1 MLARCPECFDS
12 QNPGGSR
19 RIPVAN
25 FERHFS
31 LYHNTEYK
39 RLKKKYLCV
48 EDSCIEARGARA
60 GRSFLLE
67 YHPSSYKKHLLKK
80 HFNSSSI
87 ANNAE
92 NLMEVDDIET
102 LNVVEI
108 ENQIITGIDNA
119 ENLNSAEVDDQIPV
133 ENENEI
139 NRIWNFDEEFDFVET
154 LSTENRKAMP
164 STISEWE
171 KYYKKLILK
180 FFDGCPG
187 TEKCFKQL
195 KELLNDAILPF
206 KNAEVA
212 NAKSGLMKIS
222 CSSIIKEGKSLV
234 RNFDITNPDE
244 IILPSDDVDGNPVR
258 RDKNL
263 FYYLPLEESVPILM
277 KKMKLPSVN
286 KVKLIL
292 YADDIQANNALG
304 SHRATGS
311 FLHFFDGCPGTE
323 KYFKQL
329 KELLNDAILSFKNA
343 EVANAKSGLMK
354 ISCSSIIKEGKSLV
368 RNFDVTNPDEIILPS
383 IDVDGN
389 PVRRDKNLFYYLPL
403 EESVPILM
411 KKMNLPSVDKVK
423 LILYADDIQANNVLG
438 SHRATG
444 SFLHVAYKIFVP
456 DNKEVMIATSKVT
469 NIHTIGIVLSETT
482 KLAKYDRL
490 MNKIINEIENLR
502 IRYKGNDVN
511 FELFAI
517 AGDHVFLQDLYH
529 LPKSFNG
536 LGGSCCRTCMI
547 ENRHFIEKNKCREVN
562 DPAVLRYHNF
572 EGSMKYPFNQYSDP
586 FHDLLEGILPDCIYS
601 CCQKLSFFDNN
612 WTMKSELSTVDWLEV
627 ERQIRIINRQD
638 KKSQNILTVIRDG
651 FFVQRISKDNLQ
663 RKDSFQLSGSE
674 QLSLGRSLWKLLN
687 SSEGLQLFSQ
697 VDTIVFI
704 KSRKLLAK
712 ILSIFQMVMVKKEMS
727 DSDIDLLEKE
737 IDEFH
742 LLYFDF
748 MPIDSRCT
756 LKLHSLLHYP
766 LFGRMYR
773 AFLLISCIRF
783 ESSNRRIKKLH
794 GISCNKV
801 NPSFTIMGKVGMN
814 LLAEKSLRD

>member
-1 MLARCPECFDS
+1 MLARCPECFDY
-12 QNPGGSR
+12 QNPEDNK

-31 LYHNTEYK
+31 LYHNIEYK

-60 GRSFLLE
+60 GRSFLSE

-80 HFNSSSI
+80 HFNSSST

-108 ENQIITGIDNA
+108 ENQVTTGIDNA

-133 ENENEI
+133 ENENEM
-139 NRIWNFDEEFDFVET
+139 NRIWNFDEEFDFIET
-154 LSTENRKAMP
+154 LSTENQETMP
-164 STISEWE
+164 STILEWE
-171 KYYKKLILK
+171 VYYKKLILK
-180 FFDGCPG
+180 FFNGCSG
-187 TEKCFKQL
+187 TEKYFKQL

-206 KNAEVA
+206 KNTEVA

-222 CSSIIKEGKSLV
+222 CANIIKEGKNLV
-234 RNFDITNPDE
+234 RNFDVTNPDE
-244 IILPSDDVDGNPVR
+244 IILPSDDVDGDPIR

-263 FYYLPLEESVPILM
+263 FYYLPLIESVPILM
-277 KKMKLPSVN
+277 KKMNMPSVD
-286 KVKLIL
+286 KVKMIL

-311 FLHFFDGCPGTE
+311 FLH
-323 KYFKQL
+323 
-329 KELLNDAILSFKNA
+329 
-343 EVANAKSGLMK
+343 
-354 ISCSSIIKEGKSLV
+354 
-368 RNFDVTNPDEIILPS
+368 
-383 IDVDGN
+383 
-389 PVRRDKNLFYYLPL
+389 
-403 EESVPILM
+403 
-411 KKMNLPSVDKVK
+411 
-423 LILYADDIQANNVLG
+423 
-438 SHRATG
+438 
-444 SFLHVAYKIFVP
+444 VAYKIFVP
-456 DNKEVMIATSKVT
+456 CNKEIMSATSEVT
-469 NIHTIGIVLSETT
+469 NIQTIGVVLSETT

-490 MNKIINEIENLR
+490 MNKIITDVENLR
-502 IRYKGNDVN
+502 IRYKGNDVT

-547 ENRHFIEKNKCREVN
+547 ENRHFIEKNKCKEVN
-562 DPAVLRYHNF
+562 DPTVLRYNNF
-572 EGSMKYPFNQYSDP
+572 GGSMKYPFNQYSDP

-601 CCQKLSFFDNN
+601 CCQKLSFFDDN
-612 WTMKSELSTVDWLEV
+612 WTIKSEISTVDWLEV
-627 ERQIRIINRQD
+627 ERLIRIINRQD

-651 FFVQRISKDNLQ
+651 FFVRRISKDNLQ
-663 RKDSFQLSGSE
+663 RKDSFPLSGSE
-674 QLSLGRSLWKLLN
+674 QLSLGRSLWKLFN

-697 VDTIVFI
+697 ADTVVFI
-704 KSRKLLAK
+704 KSRKLLGN
-712 ILSIFQMVMVKKEMS
+712 ILNICQMIMVKKEMS
-727 DSDIDLLEKE
+727 DSDIDLLEVE
-737 IDEFH
+737 IDKFH
-742 LLYFDF
+742 SLYFDF
-748 MPIDSRCT
+748 MPNDSRCT

-773 AFLLISCIRF
+773 AFWLISCIRF

-801 NPSFTIMGKVGMN
+801 NPSFTIIGKIGMN
-814 LLAEKSLRD
+814 LLIEKSLKD

>member
-108 ENQIITGIDNA
+108 GNQIITGIDNA

-154 LSTENRKAMP
+154 LSTENREAMP

-187 TEKCFKQL
+187 TEKYFKQL
-195 KELLNDAILPF
+195 KELLNDAILSF

-277 KKMKLPSVN
+277 KKMNLPSVN

-311 FLHFFDGCPGTE
+311 FLH
-323 KYFKQL
+323 
-329 KELLNDAILSFKNA
+329 
-343 EVANAKSGLMK
+343 
-354 ISCSSIIKEGKSLV
+354 
-368 RNFDVTNPDEIILPS
+368 
-383 IDVDGN
+383 
-389 PVRRDKNLFYYLPL
+389 
-403 EESVPILM
+403 
-411 KKMNLPSVDKVK
+411 
-423 LILYADDIQANNVLG
+423 
-438 SHRATG
+438 
-444 SFLHVAYKIFVP
+444 VAYKIFVP
-456 DNKEVMIATSKVT
+456 DKKEVMIATSKVT

-517 AGDHVFLQDLYH
+517 TGDHVFLQDLYH

-572 EGSMKYPFNQYSDP
+572 EGSMKYLFNQYSDP

-651 FFVQRISKDNLQ
+651 F
-663 RKDSFQLSGSE
+663 
-674 QLSLGRSLWKLLN
+674 
-687 SSEGLQLFSQ
+687 
-697 VDTIVFI
+697 
-704 KSRKLLAK
+704 
-712 ILSIFQMVMVKKEMS
+712 
-727 DSDIDLLEKE
+727 
-737 IDEFH
+737 
-742 LLYFDF
+742 
-748 MPIDSRCT
+748 
-756 LKLHSLLHYP
+756 
-766 LFGRMYR
+766 
-773 AFLLISCIRF
+773 
-783 ESSNRRIKKLH
+783 
-794 GISCNKV
+794 
-801 NPSFTIMGKVGMN
+801 
-814 LLAEKSLRD
+814 